1 MSSQRIEKP
10 KRQLAELER
19 RWPAHS
25 APPPMLQRLDELE
38 QKLERELRKAAQEK
52 DRAKANGRSGL
63 S

>member
-1 MSSQRIEKP
+1 MSSQRIERP

-25 APPPMLQRLDELE
+25 APPPMPQWLDE
-38 QKLERELRKAAQEK
+38 LERELRKAAQET